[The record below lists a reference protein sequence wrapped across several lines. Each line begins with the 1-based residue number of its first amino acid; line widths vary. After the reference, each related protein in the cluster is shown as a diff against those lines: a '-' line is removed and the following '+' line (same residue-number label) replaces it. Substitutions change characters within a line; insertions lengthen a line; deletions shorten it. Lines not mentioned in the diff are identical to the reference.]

1 MADGAPRVT
10 PLHFEE
16 LYQREWQELEGLLDQ
31 LLRRKKFAKTR
42 TQVQGERVAVLYRRA
57 CEQLALARAR
67 SYPAYLLDQLERL
80 TADAHQVIYQRREFG
95 LAELKRFLSVEFPRN
110 VRAHAG
116 YVWASAALLYVPTI
130 VIGWLVY
137 QRPELIL
144 SVVDAG
150 TAASFERMYSDSAT
164 TIGRAAQGD
173 WVMFG
178 FYIRNNVS
186 VAFQCF
192 AGGLFAGIGSLFY
205 LVYNGALFG
214 AVAGYLTERGH
225 AATFYSFVVT
235 HSAFE
240 LTAIV
245 LSGAAGLKIGHA
257 LVVPGRRT
265 RMQSLVEATR
275 NCSGV
280 VAGAAVMLLIA
291 AAIEAF
297 WSSAAWLPH
306 PIKYSVAAGCWI
318 GVLGYLTFQGRS
330 AD

>member
-1 MADGAPRVT
+1 MT

-16 LYQREWQELEGLLDQ
+16 RYQGEWNELESALDRLLN
-31 LLRRKKFAKTR
+31 RKKATKNAPP
-42 TQVQGERVAVLYRRA
+42 VQGERVAMLYRRA
-57 CEQLALARAR
+57 CEHLALARAR

-95 LAELKRFLSVEFPRN
+95 LAAIRRFLSVDFPRT
-110 VRAHAG
+110 VRADAG
-116 YVWASAALLYVPTI
+116 YVWLSAALLYIPTLI
-130 VIGWLVY
+130 IGWLVY
-137 QRPELIL
+137 RRPDLIL
-144 SVVDAG
+144 SVVDAR
-150 TAASFERMYSDSAT
+150 TAAMFDQMYSQSAT
-164 TIGRAAQGD
+164 AVGRAAQGD

-178 FYIRNNVS
+178 FYIRHNIGI
-186 VAFQCF
+186 AFQCF

-225 AATFYSFVVT
+225 GPTFWSFVVT

-257 LVVPGRRT
+257 LVMPGRLT

-275 NCSGV
+275 NCAPV
-280 VAGAAVMLLIA
+280 VAGAAIMLLIA
-291 AAIEAF
+291 AALEAF
-297 WSSAAWLPH
+297 WSSASWLPYAV
-306 PIKYSVAAGCWI
+306 KYSVAAGCWI
-318 GVLGYLTFQGRS
+318 AVLSYLTFQGRS
-330 AD
+330 AS

>member
-1 MADGAPRVT
+1 MADGAPLVT

-16 LYQREWQELEGLLDQ
+16 LYQGEWHELEGLLDQ
-31 LLRRKKFAKTR
+31 LLRRKKIAKTAAP
-42 TQVQGERVAVLYRRA
+42 VQGERVAVLYRRA
-57 CEQLALARAR
+57 CEHLALARAR

-95 LAELKRFLSVEFPRN
+95 LLKLKRFLSVDFPRS
-110 VRAHAG
+110 VRADAG
-116 YVWASAALLYVPTI
+116 YVWLSAALLYVPTI

-150 TAASFERMYSDSAT
+150 TAASFEQMYSDSAT
-164 TIGRAAQGD
+164 AVGRAAQGD
-173 WVMFG
+173 WLMFG
-178 FYIRNNVS
+178 FYIRNNIG

-205 LVYNGALFG
+205 LIYNGALFG

-225 AATFYSFVVT
+225 GPTFYAFVVT

-257 LVVPGRRT
+257 LVVPGRLS

-275 NCSGV
+275 NCAPI
-280 VAGAAVMLLIA
+280 VAGSAIMLLVA

-306 PIKYSVAAGCWI
+306 AVKYAVAAGCWI
-318 GVLGYLTFQGRS
+318 GVLSYLTFQGRS
-330 AD
+330 AN